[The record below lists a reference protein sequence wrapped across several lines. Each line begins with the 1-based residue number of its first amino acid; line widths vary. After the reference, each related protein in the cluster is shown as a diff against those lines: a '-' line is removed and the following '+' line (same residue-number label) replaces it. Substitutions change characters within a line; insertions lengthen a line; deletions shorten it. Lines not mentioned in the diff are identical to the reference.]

1 MMEDYYDGLYGN
13 FNPEKVWFTADT
25 HFFSAKVLKY
35 SKRPFESVQEMNA
48 HLIRAWNETV
58 PPDGIVFHLG
68 DFSCGSANTWCGIRR
83 KLNGIIYLIVG
94 NHELEKI
101 KAEYLKNFVHVSQQM
116 VIMVGGQRIVL
127 NHYPLLC
134 YVGSN
139 RKTWQL
145 FGHVHSG
152 PNSTKGYDLPRL
164 VHLMP
169 RQYDVGVD
177 NNDFRPVS
185 FAEVKAKI
193 EAQCLAA
200 KGDNK

>member
-1 MMEDYYDGLYGN
+1 
-13 FNPEKVWFTADT
+13 
-25 HFFSAKVLKY
+25 
-35 SKRPFESVQEMNA
+35 
-48 HLIRAWNETV
+48 
-58 PPDGIVFHLG
+58 
-68 DFSCGSANTWCGIRR
+68 
-83 KLNGIIYLIVG
+83 
-94 NHELEKI
+94 
-101 KAEYLKNFVHVSQQM
+101 M

-152 PNSTKGYDLPRL
+152 PLSTKGYDLSRL
-164 VHLMP
+164 VHLLP

-185 FAEVKAKI
+185 FCEVKSKI
-193 EAQCLAA
+193 EAQCKKA
-200 KGDNK
+200 KVDGK